1 MDQQLLDGIIF
12 GLIDNF
18 VLIIGGFTGL
28 EVERWLPFR
37 TVGVGAVLGAGVG
50 NAVSDFLGGLP
61 LDLAFAIGTFLG
73 CLAGLVF
80 IPVWLVAGKQP
91 QE

>member
-28 EVERWLPFR
+28 RIERWLPFH
-37 TVGVGAVLGAGVG
+37 TIGTGAVIGAGVG

-61 LDLAFAIGTFLG
+61 LDLAFAVGTFLG
-73 CLAGLVF
+73 CLAGLAF
-80 IPVWLVAGKQP
+80 IPVWLAAGKQA